1 MRRRGRLAALAAPLA
16 GLWLLATG
24 PAAAAHGVLES
35 SEPAGGRSLERAP
48 AAVTLRFS
56 ERPDPGLS
64 TVRVLDSGGRVVA
77 GGPARPVAGRPLEL
91 RVPLAE
97 LPAGGY
103 TVTWRIVSAVDGH
116 RTDGVFGFGVG
127 AAGAP
132 QLAASRTVA
141 DSPTGPALSPLA
153 VAGRWAWYWGL
164 TLLVG
169 AAATGLL
176 VFGGRL
182 PGRPAVVLGAAL
194 AAATAGLVAMTAAAT
209 IAAAV
214 PLRDLLTSTTG
225 RWLLWRAAT
234 LAAGVGATWWVLSR
248 RAPAP
253 SLLAAATPPRPG
265 SAIPAPTRATPGPAM
280 SLATVP
286 AVAAAAP
293 STRYPGAPDPRPPG
307 GAPDPRPPG
316 HGAPER
322 EGSPGAGNGS
332 AVVHSP
338 PAAGNTGTPEE
349 VAAPAVHTPPAD
361 AETSALRAPLAEP
374 SAPNQTRR
382 GALVALGLAGGAGM
396 LAHAL
401 AGHAAG
407 PSSLRALNLA
417 AQWTHLLAVG
427 VWIGGLVWL
436 LAALS
441 MRTAPWSTRQVVVR
455 FSKLAGISLA
465 VVVATGVARTVD
477 ELGGWGRLVDSGF
490 GRALDLKLVL
500 FAGLV
505 VLGARNHYRLVPL
518 FKTGTRRRAATRLRR
533 SVGAELGLAAGV
545 LAAAALLS
553 QLAPGA
559 PAGAARPGASV
570 APALEASG
578 ADWATTVRVTLTV
591 TPGAAGPNRFTATVA
606 DFDSGGV
613 LPAERVELAGAPE
626 SHPEVGTARLEL
638 TQAPD
643 GRWLGRGRLLSLAG
657 RWNLTAT
664 IQRPSGGI
672 TVPLAVDVPPPAPS

>member
-1 MRRRGRLAALAAPLA
+1 
-16 GLWLLATG
+16 
-24 PAAAAHGVLES
+24 
-35 SEPAGGRSLERAP
+35 
-48 AAVTLRFS
+48 
-56 ERPDPGLS
+56 
-64 TVRVLDSGGRVVA
+64 VA

-91 RVPLAE
+91 RVPLSG
-97 LPAGGY
+97 LRAGGY
-103 TVTWRIVSAVDGH
+103 TVSWRIVSAVDGH

-127 AAGAP
+127 AVGAP
-132 QLAASRTVA
+132 QLAASQTVA
-141 DSPTGPALSPLA
+141 ESRTGPTPSPLA
-153 VAGRWAWYWGL
+153 VAGRWGWYWGL
-164 TLLVG
+164 ALLVG

-182 PGRPAVVLGAAL
+182 PGRPGLLLGSAL

-209 IAAAV
+209 TAAAV

-225 RWLLWRAAT
+225 HWLLWRAGT
-234 LAAGVGATWWVLSR
+234 LAAALAATWWLLSR
-248 RAPAP
+248 RPLSTPLLAPTTP
-253 SLLAAATPPRPG
+253 SLSAAATPD
-265 SAIPAPTRATPGPAM
+265 PARATRDPAM

-286 AVAAAAP
+286 TLTPASATALSLAA
-293 STRYPGAPDPRPPG
+293 
-307 GAPDPRPPG
+307 
-316 HGAPER
+316 
-322 EGSPGAGNGS
+322 
-332 AVVHSP
+332 P
-338 PAAGNTGTPEE
+338 PAARPATPEPRPSASSPPE
-349 VAAPAVHTPPAD
+349 GERSRAAEATGPAVHTPLGQAAAVP
-361 AETSALRAPLAEP
+361 
-374 SAPNQTRR
+374 TRR

-407 PSSLRALNLA
+407 PSSLRVLNLA

-427 VWIGGLVWL
+427 VWIGGLAWL
-436 LAALS
+436 LAALW

-455 FSKLAGISLA
+455 FSKLAGTSLA
-465 VVVATGVARTVD
+465 VVVLTGVARTVD

-505 VLGARNHYRLVPL
+505 LLGARNHYRLVPL
-518 FKTGTRRRAATRLRR
+518 FKTGARRRAATRLRR
-533 SVGAELGLAAGV
+533 SVGAELGLAAAV

-559 PAGAARPGASV
+559 PAGSARPGPSL

-606 DFDSGGV
+606 DFDSGSV
-613 LPAERVELAGAPE
+613 LPAERVELTGAPE

-638 TQAPD
+638 AKAPD
-643 GRWLGRGRLLSLAG
+643 GRWRGRGHLLSLAG

-664 IQRPSGGI
+664 IQHPSGGI
-672 TVPLAVDVPPPAPS
+672 TVPLVVDVPSPAPS

>member
-1 MRRRGRLAALAAPLA
+1 
-16 GLWLLATG
+16 
-24 PAAAAHGVLES
+24 
-35 SEPAGGRSLERAP
+35 
-48 AAVTLRFS
+48 
-56 ERPDPGLS
+56 
-64 TVRVLDSGGRVVA
+64 VRVLDSGGRAVA

-97 LPAGGY
+97 LPGGGY

-132 QLAASRTVA
+132 QLAASQTVA

-182 PGRPAVVLGAAL
+182 PGRPALLLGSAL

-209 IAAAV
+209 TTAAV
-214 PLRDLLTSTTG
+214 PLGDLLTSTTG
-225 RWLLWRAAT
+225 HWLLWRAAT
-234 LAAGVGATWWVLSR
+234 LAAALAATWWFLSR
-248 RAPAP
+248 RSPATP
-253 SLLAAATPPRPG
+253 LLAAATR
-265 SAIPAPTRATPGPAM
+265 AAPDPAM
-280 SLATVP
+280 SLAAVP
-286 AVAAAAP
+286 AAAAAP
-293 STRYPGAPDPRPPG
+293 STRYPATPATAEPRLP
-307 GAPDPRPPG
+307 AR
-316 HGAPER
+316 
-322 EGSPGAGNGS
+322 
-332 AVVHSP
+332 SP
-338 PAAGNTGTPEE
+338 PEGERSRAANA
-349 VAAPAVHTPPAD
+349 AAPVVHTP
-361 AETSALRAPLAEP
+361 
-374 SAPNQTRR
+374 RR
-382 GALVALGLAGGAGM
+382 GALVGLGVAGGAGM
-396 LAHAL
+396 LVHAL

-436 LAALS
+436 LAALW

-455 FSKLAGISLA
+455 FSKLAGLSLA
-465 VVVATGVARTVD
+465 VVVVTGVARTVD

-518 FKTGTRRRAATRLRR
+518 FKTGARRRAATRLRR
-533 SVGAELGLAAGV
+533 SVGAELGLAAAV

-559 PAGAARPGASV
+559 PAGAARPGASA

-578 ADWATTVRVTLTV
+578 ADWTTTVRVTLTV
-591 TPGAAGPNRFTATVA
+591 TPGAAGPNRFAATVA
-606 DFDSGGV
+606 DFDSGSA
-613 LPAERVELAGAPE
+613 LPAERVELTGTPA

-638 TQAPD
+638 TQTPD
-643 GRWLGRGRLLSLAG
+643 GRWRGQGRLLSLAG

-664 IQRPSGGI
+664 IIQRPSGGT

>member
-35 SEPAGGRSLERAP
+35 SEPAGGSSLGRAP

-64 TVRVLDSGGRVVA
+64 TVRVLDSGGRAVA

-97 LPAGGY
+97 VPAGGY

-132 QLAASRTVA
+132 QLAASQTVA

-182 PGRPAVVLGAAL
+182 PGRPALLLGSAL
-194 AAATAGLVAMTAAAT
+194 AAATVGLVTMTAAAT
-209 IAAAV
+209 TAAAV

-225 RWLLWRAAT
+225 HWLLWRGAT
-234 LAAGVGATWWVLSR
+234 LAAALIATGWFLSR
-248 RAPAP
+248 RTPATP
-253 SLLAAATPPRPG
+253 LLAAATRSHPG
-265 SAIPAPTRATPGPAM
+265 SATSTAIRPAPDPAM
-280 SLATVP
+280 SLAAVP
-286 AVAAAAP
+286 AAAAAAP
-293 STRYPGAPDPRPPG
+293 SARYPATPATPEPRLPAPS
-307 GAPDPRPPG
+307 
-316 HGAPER
+316 APEGER
-322 EGSPGAGNGS
+322 SR
-332 AVVHSP
+332 
-338 PAAGNTGTPEE
+338 AANA
-349 VAAPAVHTPPAD
+349 AAPVVHTPPA
-361 AETSALRAPLAEP
+361 APVP
-374 SAPNQTRR
+374 TRR
-382 GALVALGLAGGAGM
+382 GALVALGVAGGAGM
-396 LAHAL
+396 LVHAL

-436 LAALS
+436 LAALW

-455 FSKLAGISLA
+455 FSKLAGLSLA
-465 VVVATGVARTVD
+465 VVVVTGVARTMD

-518 FKTGTRRRAATRLRR
+518 FNTGTRRRAATRLRR
-533 SVGAELGLAAGV
+533 SVGAELGLAAAV

-559 PAGAARPGASV
+559 PAGAARPGASA

-591 TPGAAGPNRFTATVA
+591 TPGAAGPNRFAATVA
-606 DFDSGGV
+606 DFDSGSV
-613 LPAERVELAGAPE
+613 LPAERVELIGTPE
-626 SHPEVGTARLEL
+626 SHPEVGTARLDL

-643 GRWLGRGRLLSLAG
+643 GRWRGQGRLLSLAG

-672 TVPLAVDVPPPAPS
+672 TVPLAVDVPPPAAS